1 MSVEERVLHS
11 IQSVSKAELKSEFQK
26 VVRDILRVQQE
37 TDFYIKVLGGCKIG
51 YLVLNFRHRKG
62 VIFIVKESLLNQLKN
77 TPLKALEIHVKMK
90 MSNKVK
96 K

>member
-1 MSVEERVLHS
+1 MRV
-11 IQSVSKAELKSEFQK
+11 AF
-26 VVRDILRVQQE
+26 
-37 TDFYIKVLGGCKIG
+37 
-51 YLVLNFRHRKG
+51 
-62 VIFIVKESLLNQLKN
+62 FIVKESLLNQLEN